1 MNFQLLGLKFSVV
14 LPLLQGRVF
23 NGKKLKT
30 FSVLF
35 LPVILGKVLSGK
47 RQQYLL
53 LCVHFIRVTS
63 FRSHV
68 SRVPRQCLMFFFYFQ
83 ALIILKE
90 LQRNGHA

>member
-23 NGKKLKT
+23 YGKKLKT

-47 RQQYLL
+47 RPTVL

-68 SRVPRQCLMFFFYFQ
+68 SRVPRQCLMFFFTS
-83 ALIILKE
+83 K
-90 LQRNGHA
+90 R